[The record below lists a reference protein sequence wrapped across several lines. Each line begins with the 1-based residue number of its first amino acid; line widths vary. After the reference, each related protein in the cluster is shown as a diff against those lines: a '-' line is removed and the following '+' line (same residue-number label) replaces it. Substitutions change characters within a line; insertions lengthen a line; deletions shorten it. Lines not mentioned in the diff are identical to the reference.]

1 MTDKDNTQQNLRERQ
16 RDQEIFK
23 NATAA
28 ALKALSGGEDVSV
41 SFSAHEAVS
50 ARLPFSDLHKSA
62 KLPTIAD
69 AQNAG
74 QRTDLRAAS
83 DIRALHLAHH
93 NVTLHKS
100 RLPNNTQSAAMW
112 DALERARCEA
122 AGMRRMKGV
131 AKNLNEA
138 LRAEC
143 QIKHYDRMDS
153 KDPCPYAEAL
163 YILSR
168 AALSGTDLP
177 DTAQKIQHYWGKE
190 LSDKLGNTSFA
201 DLIPYIEDQDR
212 FATKAVRLLNQLGLE
227 GFEDLLEQ
235 DAGSKGSE
243 ENDNGDQSAAQE
255 DDKDTDQEE
264 KSEDALPD
272 DPLKGEQAQDV
283 SDDSEL
289 HDTDKQDEENHASE
303 DVNDNGEDNDNSA
316 SSEEAQG
323 QSTPLMQ
330 NGHSANYRI
339 YTSEFDETISAD
351 ELATPE
357 DLKRLRDTLD
367 SYLER
372 YQSMITRLANR
383 LQRKLMAQQQ
393 RSWKFDLEEGHI
405 DSSRLARIIANP
417 SVPLSFKQEQETEF
431 KDTILT
437 LLLDNSGSMR
447 GRPIT
452 ISALCAD
459 ILIRT
464 LERCGIKCEVLGFT
478 TRAWKGGKSRDL
490 WIDNGRPANPGRLN
504 DIRHII
510 YKEADTP
517 WRRSKNNLGLMLKE
531 GLLKENIDGEALAWA
546 YNRLARRH
554 EERKILMVIS
564 DGAPVDDSTLSNNPA
579 TFLEKDLQ
587 AVIYRIENNSNIEL
601 SAIGI
606 GHDVTQYY
614 ENSITITDVEQLAEA
629 LMTKLES
636 LFEK

>member
-587 AVIYRIENNSNIEL
+587 AVIL
-601 SAIGI
+601 S
-606 GHDVTQYY
+606 
-614 ENSITITDVEQLAEA
+614 
-629 LMTKLES
+629 
-636 LFEK
+636 

>member
-1 MTDKDNTQQNLRERQ
+1 LTDKDNTQQNLRERQ

>member
-1 MTDKDNTQQNLRERQ
+1 
-16 RDQEIFK
+16 
-23 NATAA
+23 
-28 ALKALSGGEDVSV
+28 
-41 SFSAHEAVS
+41 
-50 ARLPFSDLHKSA
+50 
-62 KLPTIAD
+62 
-69 AQNAG
+69 
-74 QRTDLRAAS
+74 
-83 DIRALHLAHH
+83 
-93 NVTLHKS
+93 
-100 RLPNNTQSAAMW
+100 
-112 DALERARCEA
+112 
-122 AGMRRMKGV
+122 
-131 AKNLNEA
+131 
-138 LRAEC
+138 
-143 QIKHYDRMDS
+143 
-153 KDPCPYAEAL
+153 
-163 YILSR
+163 
-168 AALSGTDLP
+168 
-177 DTAQKIQHYWGKE
+177 
-190 LSDKLGNTSFA
+190 
-201 DLIPYIEDQDR
+201 
-212 FATKAVRLLNQLGLE
+212 
-227 GFEDLLEQ
+227 
-235 DAGSKGSE
+235 
-243 ENDNGDQSAAQE
+243 
-255 DDKDTDQEE
+255 
-264 KSEDALPD
+264 
-272 DPLKGEQAQDV
+272 
-283 SDDSEL
+283 
-289 HDTDKQDEENHASE
+289 
-303 DVNDNGEDNDNSA
+303 
-316 SSEEAQG
+316 
-323 QSTPLMQ
+323 MQ